1 MYILCLV
8 FMAQN
13 VHKGHKL
20 YMGRSG
26 HNHNNFKA
34 NSAYD
39 HDRSYDSDYR

>member
-20 YMGRSG
+20 YMGRIF
-26 HNHNNFKA
+26 H
-34 NSAYD
+34 
-39 HDRSYDSDYR
+39 YRG